1 MAEGPTASAPAST
14 FKQQRSI
21 QSLLSR
27 RNIIAACAALV
38 LILLVGTFVRYSG
51 SRDRRRY
58 EEVLTTSLDK
68 IVTAQEGFYYDS
80 TRYVA
85 SLRSLPTV
93 QLPPGVH
100 VTLFSPDRKSWWG
113 VATHDRLPSHHCVVW
128 VGTAPATLPSEA
140 RAPEN
145 ETRPVC
151 FDDRGPAARQA
162 SRS

>member
-1 MAEGPTASAPAST
+1 MAEGPTASAPVST
-14 FKQQRSI
+14 SKQPRSI

-27 RNIIAACAALV
+27 RNIIAASAALV
-38 LILLVGTFVRYSG
+38 LIVLIGTFVRYSG
-51 SRDRRRY
+51 GRDRRRY
-58 EEVLTTSLDK
+58 ETMLTMSLDK

-85 SLRSLPTV
+85 SLRSLPMV

-100 VTLFSPDRKSWWG
+100 VTLFTPDRKSWWG
-113 VATHDRLPSHHCVVW
+113 IATHDRLPAHHCVVW
-128 VGTAPATLPSEA
+128 VGTAPTTLPLEA

-145 ETRPVC
+145 ETRPLC
-151 FDDRGPAARQA
+151 FDDRGAVTRRA